1 MIVRFMLANLTRR
14 GTSLVQVLGTFG
26 VPQKIQFCD
35 RLFLSS
41 TFLFIK
47 TLLLEAPT
55 TIPQVPSKPAVN
67 ARVDTQRA
75 RGKRHLHHVASENV
89 AFFFRETC
97 FKVAPKITLRRRRW
111 HYLVQRRA
119 MNKIMLAVC
128 EIASEIVRFSFS
140 GNVLQSDT

>member
-67 ARVDTQRA
+67 ARIETRVFSYTEFRDR
-75 RGKRHLHHVASENV
+75 
-89 AFFFRETC
+89 FRE
-97 FKVAPKITLRRRRW
+97 
-111 HYLVQRRA
+111 
-119 MNKIMLAVC
+119 
-128 EIASEIVRFSFS
+128 EI
-140 GNVLQSDT
+140 